1 MLSSITESE
10 AWDILDQLSP
20 EALCATLPHT
30 VDQSRGFK
38 LTYLGTE
45 DIISPIVF
53 SLPIPDSTD
62 LAYFLTED
70 CQFYDEL
77 MDYEQIFSDLTT
89 SIELS
94 PVEHLTISV

>member
-1 MLSSITESE
+1 MYSSISESD
-10 AWDILDQLSP
+10 AWGILDQLSP
-20 EALCATLPHT
+20 EALCATLPRA

-53 SLPIPDSTD
+53 SLPIPGSSD

-70 CQFYDEL
+70 CQFYDGL
-77 MDYEQIFSDLTT
+77 MDYEQIFSDLTST
-89 SIELS
+89 LELS
-94 PVEHLTISV
+94 SNLELVTN